1 VDGSHQSLNEHFS
14 TPRESGR
21 YVILFH
27 HQPHGASRRYE
38 KDESE
43 ESVKSRGGDHYDWMF
58 EADGCLAT
66 WATPISLSVDRS
78 GEVDAIR
85 LPDHRIEYLK
95 YEGEVS
101 GNRGSVQRV
110 EEGRFKLTD
119 ARPDR
124 YEIRTFGKREG
135 VFVIYRTWCADG
147 ASFWRISFRCS
158 AEGMPTRADAS

>member
-1 VDGSHQSLNEHFS
+1 MNERLEGLTERLS
-14 TPRESGR
+14 APSDSGR
-21 YVILFH
+21 YAILFH
-27 HQPHGASRRYE
+27 RQPQGAPRRYRE
-38 KDESE
+38 DESSE
-43 ESVKSRGGDHYDWMF
+43 TIRYRGGDHYDWMF

-66 WATPISLSVDRS
+66 WATPIALGTELS

-85 LPDHRIEYLK
+85 LPDHRIEYLQ
-95 YEGEVS
+95 YEGDVS

-119 ARPDR
+119 AGPDR
-124 YEIRTFGKREG
+124 FEIRTFGKRNG
-135 VFVIYRTWCADG
+135 VIVIYRTWCGDG